1 MHARYEPDE
10 FACRVEQTLNQET
23 LEPVSTFPVCLRRIS
38 TLTRP
43 RFPARPQQ
51 ECRNRRM
58 PGISDQAACESYELH
73 IS

>member
-1 MHARYEPDE
+1 MHARYEPDNS
-10 FACRVEQTLNQET
+10 RVASEQTLNGDPRT
-23 LEPVSTFPVCLRRIS
+23 GIDVPCLFTAHF

-51 ECRNRRM
+51 ECRNHRM